1 MNLNKFLEG
10 HPQIKLATPE
20 DNKAIL
26 DFFETLPMEGKEM
39 VISYDRGPNFF
50 DFLNFCGPNYFVF
63 MIKMKNGD
71 IGGVGTLVLR
81 PGRINDEKKWVG
93 YLGDLRVKADR
104 RASVWWRK
112 FYGDLIVHAAE
123 IEEFGGCKYFY
134 TSILNENTKAHNA
147 LVLNKKNPFQYF
159 HMVDYEM
166 VNIMLRYNPWP
177 SWNGGRYSY
186 SQSDGKDK
194 EEIVK
199 FLAKQNKERSFGF
212 CLEETYDELNFRI
225 HQWKQFKWDNFI
237 VVRDLK
243 GKIVGVTLLWTP
255 SPVKRIMIKKM
266 PAFLKLYF
274 SIQGL
279 IKKSPKEGGE
289 LEVLYLNFLEID
301 SSLKEEQS
309 DIFKN
314 LVHFIYNLPV
324 AKDFHALSFCAFK
337 GSPYENLGGFLTH
350 KTALS
355 LYTVTLR
362 GNEEK
367 VTLGDLPPG
376 FEMSL
381 V

>member
-1 MNLNKFLEG
+1 
-10 HPQIKLATPE
+10 
-20 DNKAIL
+20 
-26 DFFETLPMEGKEM
+26 
-39 VISYDRGPNFF
+39 
-50 DFLNFCGPNYFVF
+50 
-63 MIKMKNGD
+63 
-71 IGGVGTLVLR
+71 
-81 PGRINDEKKWVG
+81 
-93 YLGDLRVKADR
+93 
-104 RASVWWRK
+104 
-112 FYGDLIVHAAE
+112 
-123 IEEFGGCKYFY
+123 
-134 TSILNENTKAHNA
+134 
-147 LVLNKKNPFQYF
+147 
-159 HMVDYEM
+159 
-166 VNIMLRYNPWP
+166 
-177 SWNGGRYSY
+177 
-186 SQSDGKDK
+186 
-194 EEIVK
+194 
-199 FLAKQNKERSFGF
+199 
-212 CLEETYDELNFRI
+212 
-225 HQWKQFKWDNFI
+225 
-237 VVRDLK
+237 
-243 GKIVGVTLLWTP
+243 
-255 SPVKRIMIKKM
+255 MIKKM